1 MESASAFL
9 LSSMMS
15 PAIINRYKFI
25 TELAGIN
32 FCAVNMHILL
42 HDKRKPVRRELSV
55 RSTKG
60 REDAFSCPAVRCAA

>member
-1 MESASAFL
+1 
-9 LSSMMS
+9 
-15 PAIINRYKFI
+15 
-25 TELAGIN
+25 
-32 FCAVNMHILL
+32 MHILL